1 MKKYKKDNFYFYV
14 YTNKEFLKSKFH
26 KEVNNKKKFDYIV
39 ILKNKIQVGIL
50 CGKIREVNSFSSYI
64 QNFTI
69 KTQKDYLLILE
80 KLREIF
86 VSFDMTI
93 LNNKKNQILIKLL
106 PKLDMDK
113 FDYANSPNKDIWL
126 YSFHR

>member
-1 MKKYKKDNFYFYV
+1 
-14 YTNKEFLKSKFH
+14 LKSKFH
-26 KEVNNKKKFDYIV
+26 KELNNKKKLDYIV

-50 CGKIREVNSFSSYI
+50 YGKIQEENSFSSYI
-64 QNFTI
+64 HHFTI

-80 KLREIF
+80 KLREMF

-93 LNNKKNQILIKLL
+93 LNNKKNQKLIKLL
-106 PKLDMDK
+106 PKLDMDQ
-113 FDYANSPNKDIWL
+113 FDYAISPNKEIWL